1 MEVLVALRG
10 GLAGLVLLAYVR
22 LREAW
27 PSTTRAQ
34 QISLAISGVTED
46 HLRTPCVS
54 DVHCASA

>member
-46 HLRTPCVS
+46 HLRTPF
-54 DVHCASA
+54 